1 MAGVEMFPRGFGNV
15 AFVLVAYCFLNFWMG
30 FQVGKARKKY
40 NVPYPTLYAIESE
53 NKDAKLFNCVQR
65 GHQNSLELMPVFF
78 LLMVLGG
85 IRHPCAC
92 VALGSIY
99 TVTRFFYFTG
109 YATGDPKK
117 RLTIGHMCLTP
128 KHKYVK
134 IASEIWA
141 LAFDRA
147 YGVHNFIRNQSSS
160 RKVLGPVT
168 EKPVAAPPA
177 TSQATEGTK
186 KSKERS

>member
-78 LLMVLGG
+78 LLM
-85 IRHPCAC
+85 
-92 VALGSIY
+92 
-99 TVTRFFYFTG
+99 
-109 YATGDPKK
+109 
-117 RLTIGHMCLTP
+117 
-128 KHKYVK
+128 
-134 IASEIWA
+134 EIWA